1 MTRTILCW
9 CVLILFVTGV
19 AAVAQENRLRDRLR
33 AAFGGPAVSAT
44 QNRMNAEA
52 RELVQ
57 MLATYQADALEL
69 HKANTSAIWDARTT
83 GAPEAFQ
90 RSAEAR
96 LQSAK
101 YHSDKEVYEKIKEL
115 RQKATGLDPIAA
127 RAAERME
134 RSYAMNQL
142 PEELQRQMVELSSE
156 IEQVFQTQRPVLD
169 GTEYTNNDLLE
180 MIAAENDSE
189 KRKKIWEALKEVG
202 ELVNERIITLA
213 KIRNEAARQ
222 LGFKNYWEMS
232 VTFQDF
238 DPEELLKMFEELET
252 LTRPLF
258 EEMKAELDS
267 ELSARFGV
275 PADQLMPWHYDN
287 PFFQQAPPSKEVD
300 PTEFYKDKTRE
311 EIVEIALR
319 YFKRI
324 NLPFDK
330 VAEKSDMYEREGKT
344 QHAFSID
351 MDREGDVRNVNNVKP
366 TAEWMDT
373 VLHEAGHGVYSLG
386 IDRNLPFNLRAHAH
400 IVTTEGVA
408 MLFGAKARDPQWLV
422 AFAGAHPREV
432 RPVADAL
439 RKQRIR
445 EQLIFCRWSIVM
457 LKFEKALYEN
467 PDADLKP
474 LWWDMVGEYQLLKRP
489 TERGSELGDWAS
501 KPHFVIA
508 PVYYHNYILG
518 ELFASQ
524 LRATLGTRDTVRFG
538 RQLQNRVF
546 APGARYDWQE
556 FVRRATGRPLTPEY
570 FARELR

>member
-9 CVLILFVTGV
+9 CVLLLFVTGV
-19 AAVAQENRLRDRLR
+19 AAIAQENRLRDRLR
-33 AAFGGPAVSAT
+33 ATFGSPAVSAT

-57 MLATYQADALEL
+57 MLTTYQADALEL
-69 HKANTSAIWDARTT
+69 HKANTSAVWDARTT
-83 GAPEAFQ
+83 GTPEAFQ
-90 RSAEAR
+90 RSADAR

-101 YHSDKEVYEKIKEL
+101 YHSDKEVYEKIKDL
-115 RQKATGLDPIAA
+115 RQKAAGLDSISA

-142 PEELQRQMVELSSE
+142 PEELQRKMVELSSE
-156 IEQVFQTQRPVLD
+156 IEQIFQTQRPVLD

-189 KRKKIWEALKEVG
+189 KRKKIWEALKQVG
-202 ELVNERIITLA
+202 EQVNEKIIALA
-213 KIRNEAARQ
+213 KVRNEAARQ
-222 LGFKNYWEMS
+222 LGFNNYWEMQ

-238 DPEELLKMFEELET
+238 DPEELLKTFEELET

-258 EEMKAELDS
+258 ENMKAELDS
-267 ELSARFGV
+267 ELSARFDV

-287 PFFQQAPPSKEVD
+287 PFFQQAPPSKDID
-300 PTEFYKDKTRE
+300 PTDFYKDKTKE
-311 EIVEIALR
+311 EIVDIALR

-351 MDREGDVRNVNNVKP
+351 MDTLGDVRNVNNVKP

-386 IDRNLPFNLRAHAH
+386 HDPNLPFNLRKPAH

-408 MLFGAKARDPQWLV
+408 MLFGAQARDPQWLV
-422 AFAGAHPREV
+422 RFAGAPPREV
-432 RPVADAL
+432 RPVAEAL

-467 PDADLKP
+467 PDTNLKS
-474 LWWDMVGEYQLLKRP
+474 LWWDMVGQYQLLKRP
-489 TERGSELGDWAS
+489 TEPGSELADWAS

-524 LRATLGTRDTVRFG
+524 LRATLISRETPAFG

-556 FVRRATGRPLTPEY
+556 FVRRATGRSLTPEY